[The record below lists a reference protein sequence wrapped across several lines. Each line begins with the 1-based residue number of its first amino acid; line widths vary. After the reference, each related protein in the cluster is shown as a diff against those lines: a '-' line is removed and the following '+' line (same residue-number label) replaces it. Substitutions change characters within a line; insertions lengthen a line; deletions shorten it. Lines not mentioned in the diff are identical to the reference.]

1 MGTENLKHELLEIL
15 ESIDKEELNL
25 CDLKEYAEIVKV
37 VSEIK
42 GRDYME
48 IVASMISEPSMG
60 NVKALGSPISIREMR
75 NKRHDKEED
84 DD

>member
-60 NVKALGSPISIREMR
+60 GVKAIGGPTSIREMK
-75 NKRHDKEED
+75 NKRHDREED